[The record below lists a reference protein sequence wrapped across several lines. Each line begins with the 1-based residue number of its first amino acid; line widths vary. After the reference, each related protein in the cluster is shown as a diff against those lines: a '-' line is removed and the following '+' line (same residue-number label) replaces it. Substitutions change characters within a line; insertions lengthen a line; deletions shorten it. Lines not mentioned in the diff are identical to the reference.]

1 MFDRME
7 LRADPEIPFTDCLE
21 TVYPNL
27 RQRSSPTENYKGMLD
42 LRGFGLEALL
52 FIGCRFGATNK
63 IVFRGAA
70 KMTLRQMAAGA
81 ARVFDCDP
89 YDLRLARLDPAL
101 DIPGISMEWARSH
114 VRVARKRCL
123 KEIGGTANNSGQT
136 LYFGRGGDSIRLYDK
151 RLEQMRKYERLM
163 RKLGPES
170 FRSFEDFSGIP
181 PTGLPVVRIERQMR
195 VGRIPPQLDTLGSLE
210 QNISTFNPFAAI
222 VIYTG
227 GKPEPNDDDYSIRKY
242 MEGKGFRQTILERG
256 LANTRA
262 LLNARTGGNASRK
275 MRQLSDFL
283 PPDPEDFSPPN
294 LFEMF
299 QESIGRQLS
308 VSAAPNETLEG
319 QTAAIGGSGSEI

>member
-1 MFDRME
+1 MFDRVE

-21 TVYPNL
+21 TLYPNL
-27 RQRSSPTENYKGMLD
+27 RRRSSPTENYKGMLD

-52 FIGCRFGATNK
+52 FIRCRFGATNK

-81 ARVFDCDP
+81 AGVFDCDP
-89 YDLRLARLDPAL
+89 YGLRLARLDPAL
-101 DIPGISMEWARSH
+101 DIPGISMEWVRSH

-123 KEIGGTANNSGQT
+123 KEIGGTAKNPGQT

-170 FRSFEDFSGIP
+170 LPSFEDFSGI

-210 QNISTFNPFAAI
+210 QNISKFNPFAAI
-222 VIYTG
+222 VIHRG
-227 GKPEPNDDDYSIRKY
+227 GKPEPKDDDYSIRKY

-283 PPDPEDFSPPN
+283 PPDPVGLSPLN

-299 QESIGRQLS
+299 QESIGRQIS
-308 VSAAPNETLEG
+308 VSAVPDEALEG
-319 QTAAIGGSGSEI
+319 QTAAVGGTRSEM